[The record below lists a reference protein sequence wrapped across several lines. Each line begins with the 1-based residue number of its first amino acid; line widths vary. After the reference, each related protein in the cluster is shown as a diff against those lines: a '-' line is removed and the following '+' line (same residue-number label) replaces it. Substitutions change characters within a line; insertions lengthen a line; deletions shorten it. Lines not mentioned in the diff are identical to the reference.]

1 MRAAGCDKRLSAAG
15 AAVHTAGDSR
25 LPGAARP
32 FCIAWPA
39 ATDPFCCG
47 AGSHV
52 SGTALSAGASVPG
65 PFSAADNHPSTSCPC
80 LCCRADDA
88 GNELRLPAAAGA
100 GSSITVTYASVLER
114 AAPLARGLPA
124 GILPKACKRCVAT
137 TGSCSGD
144 FTGFGT
150 PEFC

>member
-1 MRAAGCDKRLSAAG
+1 MTNACPPRAQLSTLQATRAYPVQRGHSVSPGRRPQIRSAA
-15 AAVHTAGDSR
+15 V
-25 LPGAARP
+25 L
-32 FCIAWPA
+32 A
-39 ATDPFCCG
+39 ATFLGQRCRLAP
-47 AGSHV
+47 
-52 SGTALSAGASVPG
+52 LSLGHSVLQTT
-65 PFSAADNHPSTSCPC
+65 HPSTSCPC